1 MNELLDDSN
10 ADFHNK
16 MAAFLTISIM
26 EHALDRPDLQAKHVH
41 AMDRY
46 MENRGSMSVLVSRTV
61 DGEYL
66 LDPPWF
72 VGHFMFESTPNYSSE
87 GFKSILRRFM
97 HSLQRIKT
105 WAEKFATP
113 TPTAEPLEQ
122 QKPTFSLLRIYL
134 EWVLEL
140 YFIKMLD
147 ISPSLKCGALHL
159 LLGMC
164 LTQVTYKYDRV
175 TSLAFLERAQS
186 CFRESSS
193 QPISSIPVKGQL
205 SAGAAGTMMGYIRYA
220 IRPKDNE
227 SEVEISQACVDA
239 LRLLPLISPQTRYV
253 LARDL
258 RDCTLAAVDGIAE
271 DCFTD
276 QFLREL
282 SSEIDSA
289 WTAKK
294 RATNIRQ

>member
-10 ADFHNK
+10 ANFHNM

-61 DGEYL
+61 NGEYL

-72 VGHFMFESTPNYSSE
+72 VGHFMFESTPDYSDQ
-87 GFKSILRRFM
+87 GFKAILRRFM
-97 HSLQRIKT
+97 YSLQRIKT
-105 WAEKFATP
+105 WATNL
-113 TPTAEPLEQ
+113 TTLTLNAERSKQ
-122 QKPTFSLLRIYL
+122 HKSTFSLLQIYL
-134 EWVLEL
+134 EWVLDR
-140 YFIKMLD
+140 YFSKMMD
-147 ISPSLKCGALHL
+147 TTSGLKCGALHL

-164 LTQVTYKYDRV
+164 LTQAIYNYDYT
-175 TSLAFLERAQS
+175 TSLKFLERAQS
-186 CFRESSS
+186 IFEESSS
-193 QPISSIPVKGQL
+193 HGISRYPVKGQL

-220 IRPKDNE
+220 IAPRDNE
-227 SEVEISQACVDA
+227 KEVEISQACVDA
-239 LRLLPLISPQTRYV
+239 LRLLPLISPGTRLV

-258 RDCTLAAVDGIAE
+258 RDCALATVDGIPE
-271 DCFTD
+271 NCFTD
-276 QFLREL
+276 QFMRALGE
-282 SSEIDSA
+282 EIDSA

-294 RATNIRQ
+294 TAGRVQ